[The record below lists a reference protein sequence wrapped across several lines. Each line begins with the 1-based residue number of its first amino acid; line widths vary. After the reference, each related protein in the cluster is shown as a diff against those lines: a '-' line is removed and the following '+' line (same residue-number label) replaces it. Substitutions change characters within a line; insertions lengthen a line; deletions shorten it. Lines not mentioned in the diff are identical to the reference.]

1 MRETWVQPL
10 GWEDPLEEDMATHSS
25 ILAWRIPMDRR
36 AWQGPQSMGSQ
47 RVGHDWVTKHT
58 HTRASGSLLTEP
70 GAGESPQVICQ
81 QIPLGQLGVLI
92 RCWGERGLGGGEP
105 ETFQVWPKS
114 GSPVSTYIY
123 HFCFATGSWQE
134 NSKVSG
140 KESLLFM
147 RLAKCLQPL
156 VFGVSPKPPGQASLN
171 PGLRSERGGGGVWLW
186 NIKLPGLFFFSSSFL
201 TSIPTSSL
209 GVFPLLRFLKFPFFY
224 STYQHVNSTRGWKG
238 RRLRQTATAGI
249 NCLLKR
255 LS

>member
-10 GWEDPLEEDMATHSS
+10 GWEDPLEEGMATHSS
-25 ILAWRIPMDRR
+25 ILAWRIPTDRG

-70 GAGESPQVICQ
+70 GAGESPQAICQ
-81 QIPLGQLGVLI
+81 QIPLGQLGVQI
-92 RCWGERGLGGGEP
+92 RCSGERGLGGGEP

-140 KESLLFM
+140 KESLLFLW
-147 RLAKCLQPL
+147 LAKCLQPP
-156 VFGVSPKPPGQASLN
+156 VFGVSPKSPGQASLN
-171 PGLRSERGGGGVWLW
+171 PGLLWGGGGAQGVALEHQASWA
-186 NIKLPGLFFFSSSFL
+186 LFFFSSFL

-209 GVFPLLRFLKFPFFY
+209 GVFPLLRFLKFPFF
-224 STYQHVNSTRGWKG
+224 
-238 RRLRQTATAGI
+238 TA
-249 NCLLKR
+249 
-255 LS
+255 LSNM